1 MIPHRED
8 VMFPVILAR
17 IRMPMIITGLLL
29 AIGEFVHHVPLLSVA
44 GVILFLAGFASMFLP
59 AGSVERAPIPIASP
73 VRGRWLAV
81 NSPADKV
88 PSHGLHAY
96 GQTYAVDLVNWPDE
110 DTEWKAVVRAPLM
123 SRPETFPGFGRPI
136 HAPAAGT
143 VVAARDFWRDHLSRN
158 SWPALV
164 YSMAE
169 GVVRELAGPGGVLGN
184 HVILDLGDG
193 VYAAFAHLKR
203 GSVQVHKG
211 ERVEAGQLIGQCGNS
226 GNSSEP
232 HLHFQLMDNAHPSI
246 AAGLPFAFE
255 EILPDGTTRRSVP
268 SKRQPLLSPA
278 R

>member
-1 MIPHRED
+1 
-8 VMFPVILAR
+8 
-17 IRMPMIITGLLL
+17 MPMIIIGLLL
-29 AIGEFVHHVPLLSVA
+29 AIGEFVHHVSWLSVV
-44 GVILFLAGFASMFLP
+44 GFVVFLSGFASLFLR
-59 AGSVERAPIPIASP
+59 AGSVERRPIPVASP

-110 DTEWKAVVRAPLM
+110 DTEWKAVVRAPVM
-123 SRPETFPGFGRPI
+123 SRPETFPGFGSPI

-143 VVAARDFWRDHLSRN
+143 VVRARDFWRDHLSRN

-164 YSMAE
+164 YAMVE
-169 GVVRELAGPGGVLGN
+169 GSARELAGPSGVLGN

-203 GSVQVHKG
+203 DSVQVRKG
-211 ERVEAGQLIGQCGNS
+211 ERVEAGQPIGQCGNS

-232 HLHFQLMDNAHPSI
+232 HLHFQLMDSAHPSI

-255 EILPDGTTRRSVP
+255 ETLPDGTTRRSVP
-268 SKRQPLLSPA
+268 SKEQPLLSPS